1 MRARTYRHALSIG
14 RAQQRGAEHWARRH
28 PIPFAFADA
37 VFTSDAQRPADHVR
51 LGKPPGMPT
60 PGIRFALDD
69 RPSEPL
75 ARHTPPSCPVDLGE
89 RVLPLVD
96 GSLVVRDGVDLFD
109 ELLSWA
115 ERKAAANGVTLPY
128 LSVAQTPMNTA
139 DGQDDSPSEDEDNL
153 DDWAVE

>member
-1 MRARTYRHALSIG
+1 M
-14 RAQQRGAEHWARRH
+14 
-28 PIPFAFADA
+28 
-37 VFTSDAQRPADHVR
+37 
-51 LGKPPGMPT
+51 
-60 PGIRFALDD
+60 
-69 RPSEPL
+69 
-75 ARHTPPSCPVDLGE
+75 DLGE